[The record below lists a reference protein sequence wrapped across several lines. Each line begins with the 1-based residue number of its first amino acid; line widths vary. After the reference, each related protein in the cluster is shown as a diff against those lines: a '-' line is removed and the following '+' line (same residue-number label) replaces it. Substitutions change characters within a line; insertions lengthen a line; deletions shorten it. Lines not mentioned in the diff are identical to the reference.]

1 MNLADQLNEKFR
13 RTSLPLSSE
22 QLRGSIK
29 ITMPMAYT
37 TAGEQI
43 TYETITYNDS
53 IDDFDD
59 IFEAARKV
67 RDYDTDLLNDITSF
81 ASDHIAF
88 RNCDY
93 DGYTIIVEKNIT
105 GSEKPFHI
113 LAHDAENSYQIN
125 QDVNLNE
132 IESAMGDIRPEIEDF
147 VTQLTPEDVQLDE
160 QSLKL

>member
-13 RTSLPLSSE
+13 RTNLPLSAE
-22 QLRGSIK
+22 QLSGSIK
-29 ITMPMAYT
+29 IIMPMAYT

-43 TYETITYNDS
+43 AYETITYNDG

-59 IFEAARKV
+59 ILEVARKV
-67 RDYDTDLLNDITSF
+67 RDYDSDLLNDITSF
-81 ASDHIAF
+81 TSDHIAF

-93 DGYTIIVEKNIT
+93 DGHTIIVEKNIT

-125 QDVNLNE
+125 KDVNLNE

-147 VTQLTPEDVQLDE
+147 VTQLTLEDVQLDE